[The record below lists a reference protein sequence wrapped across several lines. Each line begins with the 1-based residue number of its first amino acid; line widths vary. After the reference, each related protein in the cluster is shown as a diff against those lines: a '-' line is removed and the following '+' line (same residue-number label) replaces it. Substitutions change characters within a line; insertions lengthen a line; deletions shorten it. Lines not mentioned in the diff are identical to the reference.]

1 MCAVIY
7 HAAELLLLLP
17 DLFVVLYI
25 GTFGELG
32 TRIAQNQVF
41 LLLQCVPNR
50 TSDNI
55 LKFILQWFSSAHQI
69 AV

>member
-32 TRIAQNQVF
+32 MRIAQYQVF
-41 LLLQCVPNR
+41 LLIVLAATVCTKQNLRQYFEVYF
-50 TSDNI
+50 TI
-55 LKFILQWFSSAHQI
+55 VF
-69 AV
+69 